1 MRLINFQGWINEQGE
16 LETDILILSYLE
28 KQNIKKKELQKKLN
42 KLKWK

>member
-42 KLKWK
+42 KLKLK

>member
-28 KQNIKKKELQKKLN
+28 KQNIKKKNYKKN
-42 KLKWK
+42 STN